1 MDETAFDIIRKT
13 LEYYGL
19 KDAAFLKEVETLF
32 ARKVISD
39 RSTVDDIGIVMKD
52 SQAFADR
59 FPANKELA
67 AAGKQQYSVSQYLTL
82 EADFISRLKAAGMP
96 QGFYDNPKD
105 LQKLIAGGVSP
116 NELSGRIE
124 LGYQA
129 VKNAPKEVVDQFK
142 NLYGVSEGDLA
153 AYFIDP
159 EVARPTFDKYEAE
172 RQARAAQ
179 IAAQGVTQANMQLDK
194 AAAEELARAGIQ
206 PGEAQKGFAELGAT
220 QELFNPMTVGETA
233 ITQQEQI
240 AGTFGTNAAAA
251 QRIATRKAK
260 RKAEF
265 EAGGSLAETQQ
276 GVTGLRT
283 VGQ

>member
-1 MDETAFDIIRKT
+1 MDETAFDIIKKT

-19 KDAAFLKEVETLF
+19 KDTAFIKQVETLWLT
-32 ARKVISD
+32 KVITD
-39 RSTVDDIGIVMKD
+39 RSTINDIGVAMKD
-52 SQAFADR
+52 TQAFADR

-67 AAGKQQYSVSQYLTL
+67 DAGKQQYSVSDYLTL
-82 EADFISRLKAAGMP
+82 EADFISRLKSAGMP
-96 QGFYDNPKD
+96 QGFYDDPKD

-116 NELSGRIE
+116 NELTGRIE

-159 EVARPTFDKYEAE
+159 EAARPTFDKYEAE
-172 RQARAAQ
+172 RQARSAV
-179 IAAQGVTQANMQLDK
+179 IASQALTQANMQLDRT
-194 AAAEELARAGIQ
+194 AAEELARAGVQ
-206 PGEAQKGFAELGAT
+206 GSDAQKGFAELGTT
-220 QELFNPMTVGETA
+220 QELFNPMMAGETA

-265 EAGGSLAETQQ
+265 AAGGSLAETQQ